1 MTRTLKEGEVL
12 VHFAT
17 RALRGPDGMPIGTEE
32 LYKIVPA
39 DQVKAHE
46 SGAAPVID
54 EDVAAMMAGKFKQY
68 MDGIRRHAG

>member
-17 RALRGPDGMPIGTEE
+17 HALRGPIGTEE

-54 EDVAAMMAGKFKQY
+54 EDFAAMMAGKFKQY